1 MDINWLA
8 VGSIGQWFGALAT
21 FGAVVVALS
30 QNKPKIKVTTKVCD
44 VLQESFFTEESIKV
58 AEDRLYITA
67 VNIGNIPIQIT
78 SMGLK
83 LPRKEKH
90 HIHIVPEP
98 NTIPK
103 VLMPSDEVS
112 IWTDAKV
119 WSDKGIKDFYFAVSY
134 DSANRVYYR
143 KVSLYQR
150 IKRFLWWRFGKI
162 ESNSINKGAEGNT

>member
-21 FGAVVVALS
+21 FGAVVVALR
-30 QNKPKIKVTTKVCD
+30 QNKPKIKVTAKVCD
-44 VLQESFFTEESIKV
+44 WLQESNFSGKTVKV
-58 AEDRLYITA
+58 AEDRLHITA
-67 VNIGNIPIQIT
+67 VNVGNIPVQIT

-90 HIHIVPEP
+90 EIYIVPQP
-98 NTIPK
+98 NTIPR

-119 WSDKGIKDFYFAVSY
+119 WSAKGIKDFYFACAY
-134 DSANRVYYR
+134 DSANRVYYCN
-143 KVSLYQR
+143 VTLNQR

-162 ESNSINKGAEGNT
+162 SS